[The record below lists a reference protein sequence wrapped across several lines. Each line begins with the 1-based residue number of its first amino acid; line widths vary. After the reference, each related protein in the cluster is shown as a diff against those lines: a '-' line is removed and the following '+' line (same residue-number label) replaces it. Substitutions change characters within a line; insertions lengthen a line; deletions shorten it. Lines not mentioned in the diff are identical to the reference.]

1 MDSINPRATV
11 QKISLDENSLRMQ
24 VPFAMSIA
32 GPQQSGKSE
41 FILEL
46 IKNREKLFTS
56 KFVRIIYCQ
65 PELLGHSNNEFFNRL
80 KTFFP
85 HAELNFGL
93 PNISK
98 LNLDINT
105 LPYLVIID
113 DLMMELLDSPAMV
126 DFLSIQVHHFN
137 ISTIFTLQ
145 NYFAPSKFGKTIMRN
160 VNYNVYFY
168 NRLDLRELR
177 HISTQIVPNC
187 PLFMQSNFNFL
198 HKKFPEDPS
207 HYILVDGH
215 FRNKLPSL
223 FVRSRIF
230 PLEDGLIKPICFFPN
245 TIDK

>member
-1 MDSINPRATV
+1 MDNINPQALV
-11 QKISLDENSLRMQ
+11 QKVPLDENSLRMQ
-24 VPFAMSIA
+24 VPFAMSIS

-41 FILEL
+41 FILQL
-46 IKNREKLFTS
+46 IQHREKLFTS

-80 KTFFP
+80 KSFFP

-105 LPYLVIID
+105 LPYLLIID
-113 DLMMELLDSPAMV
+113 DLMMEFLDSAAMV
-126 DFLSIQVHHFN
+126 DLLSIQVHHFN

-160 VNYNVYFY
+160 VNYNIYFY

-177 HISTQIVPNC
+177 NISCQILPNC
-187 PLFMQSNFNFL
+187 PLFMQANFNFL
-198 HKKFPEDPS
+198 HKKFPNDPS

-215 FRNKLPSL
+215 FRNKVPSL
-223 FVRSRIF
+223 FVRTHIF
-230 PLEDGLIKPICFFPN
+230 PQEDGEIKPIFFFPN